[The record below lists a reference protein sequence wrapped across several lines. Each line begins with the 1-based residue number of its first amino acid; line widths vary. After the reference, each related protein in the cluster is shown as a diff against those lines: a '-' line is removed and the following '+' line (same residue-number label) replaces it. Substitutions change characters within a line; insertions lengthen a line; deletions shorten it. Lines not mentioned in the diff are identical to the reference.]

1 MNNPPRWPIGN
12 TNIGRLLSIINDGH
26 NFSNLINSM
35 QHNNVMNSS
44 LYDEP
49 PIKNV
54 VSEKGK
60 EQLKVVKYTDK
71 CCSNNSCPIMHID
84 FEDKEEIIV
93 LPCGHGFNKD
103 AITRWVSDEK
113 AECPVCRFKLDSIE
127 KKNKNDDSESD
138 NRRSINITNINNI
151 FTNSIQSTN
160 PVFLNENYQPLN
172 DGSRSNTVIYSHP
185 FGPRIERVATI
196 ISEDDDHND
205 LMNAFT
211 RIQSIN
217 RNRST
222 NNGINFRSIFNSPIF
237 NIIQQDDFEDL
248 SYNVDNP
255 SLD

>member
-12 TNIGRLLSIINDGH
+12 SNIGRLLSIINDGH
-26 NFSNLINSM
+26 SFENIISSM
-35 QHNNVMNSS
+35 QHSDVMNSS
-44 LYDEP
+44 LYDEA

-60 EQLKVVKYTDK
+60 EQLINCKYSKDI
-71 CCSNNSCPIMHID
+71 CSNTKCPILHID
-84 FEDKEEIIV
+84 FEEDEDIIV
-93 LPCGHGFNKD
+93 LPCKHGFNKD

-127 KKNKNDDSESD
+127 KKNNNTE
-138 NRRSINITNINNI
+138 NARPINITNINNI
-151 FTNSIQSTN
+151 FTNNIQGVN
-160 PVFLNENYQPLN
+160 PVFLNENFQPLN
-172 DGSRSNTVIYSHP
+172 NGLVSNTVIYSHP

-211 RIQSIN
+211 RIQN
-217 RNRST
+217 RNR
-222 NNGINFRSIFNSPIF
+222 NNGVNYTSIFNSPIF
-237 NIIQQDDFEDL
+237 NIIHQDYQDEEEDL
-248 SYNVDNP
+248 SYNIHGP

>member
-26 NFSNLINSM
+26 NFNNLISSM
-35 QHNNVMNSS
+35 QHNDVMNNS

-60 EQLKVVKYTDK
+60 EQLKVIEYTDK
-71 CCSNNSCPIMHID
+71 CCSNSTCPILHID
-84 FEDKEEIIV
+84 FEEKEEIVV
-93 LPCGHGFNKD
+93 LPCGHGFNQD

-113 AECPVCRFKLDSIE
+113 AECPVCRFKLDSVE
-127 KKNKNDDSESD
+127 KKNITSDSD
-138 NRRSINITNINNI
+138 NNNTPAINITNINNI
-151 FTNSIQSTN
+151 FTNNIQGVN

-172 DGSRSNTVIYSHP
+172 DGLRSNTVIYSHP

-211 RIQSIN
+211 RIQSMN
-217 RNRST
+217 RNRTS
-222 NNGINFRSIFNSPIF
+222 GLNFTSIYNSPIF
-237 NIIQQDDFEDL
+237 NIIQRDDDLEDL
-248 SYNVDNP
+248 SYNVHNP

>member
-12 TNIGRLLSIINDGH
+12 TDIGRLLSIINDGH
-26 NFSNLINSM
+26 SFGNLISSM
-35 QHNNVMNSS
+35 QNNEVMNSS

-60 EQLKVVKYTDK
+60 EQLRLVEYKDK
-71 CCSNNSCPIMHID
+71 CCNNNSCPILHID
-84 FEDKEEIIV
+84 FEEKEEIIV
-93 LPCGHGFNKD
+93 LPCNHGFNKD

-127 KKNKNDDSESD
+127 KKNKDNEND
-138 NRRSINITNINNI
+138 NTQANY
-151 FTNSIQSTN
+151 IQGVN
-160 PVFLNENYQPLN
+160 PVFLNENYQHLN
-172 DGSRSNTVIYSHP
+172 DGLRNNTVIYSHP

-211 RIQSIN
+211 RIQSMN
-217 RNRST
+217 RNRSL
-222 NNGINFRSIFNSPIF
+222 NFTSIYNSPYF
-237 NIIQQDDFEDL
+237 NIIQQNDLEDF
-248 SYNVDNP
+248 SYSVHNP